1 MSFSAI
7 AGIPVDPAIA
17 VTTIASIGQLMV
29 AILIGVLSSKRG
41 ILTKENVKVLS
52 TINYNILLPC
62 LSLSSVIRAF
72 QTDVIVGLG
81 ILPIVAGLQIL
92 LGLALGFLFSKIL
105 KIESEADKRI
115 MIVSSAYING
125 GTIALFLSSTLFGT
139 NLVKSAE
146 FIAAVSL
153 YLIGWSVLFW
163 TIGYSIL
170 TNWNSSA
177 VGGEAQS
184 TISVRETMANVSWKR
199 VISPPIIATIVGAAI
214 GFTKPLQQMFLT
226 PRTPLNIVY
235 QGVSGLG
242 VACAPCAVL
251 ILAGSLMNPPAD
263 NGIVESPVLARR
275 RSPRRNLFEI
285 VLAVG
290 VTRFIVFP
298 VLTSYF
304 LLSAYHR
311 GWFAR
316 NSMVYFT
323 ILLES
328 VMPPAQNIAL
338 VLQLENKPGAAS
350 RAAKILLIL
359 YIIALLPVS
368 IFASLGATWF
378 FGG

>member
-1 MSFSAI
+1 ML
-7 AGIPVDPAIA
+7 GA
-17 VTTIASIGQLMV
+17 VIGL
-29 AILIGVLSSKRG
+29 
-41 ILTKENVKVLS
+41 
-52 TINYNILLPC
+52 
-62 LSLSSVIRAF
+62 
-72 QTDVIVGLG
+72 
-81 ILPIVAGLQIL
+81 
-92 LGLALGFLFSKIL
+92 
-105 KIESEADKRI
+105 
-115 MIVSSAYING
+115 
-125 GTIALFLSSTLFGT
+125 
-139 NLVKSAE
+139 
-146 FIAAVSL
+146 
-153 YLIGWSVLFW
+153 
-163 TIGYSIL
+163 
-170 TNWNSSA
+170 
-177 VGGEAQS
+177 
-184 TISVRETMANVSWKR
+184 
-199 VISPPIIATIVGAAI
+199 
-214 GFTKPLQQMFLT
+214 TKPLQQMFLT
-226 PRTPLNIVY
+226 PKTPLNIVY

-251 ILAGSLMNPPAD
+251 ILAGSLMNPPAN
-263 NGIVESPVLARR
+263 NGLADSPVLTRR

-290 VTRFIVFP
+290 ITRFVVFP

-304 LLSAYHR
+304 LLSAYQR

-368 IFASLGATWF
+368 ILASSGATWF